1 MPDIPAVREKLV
13 NNSVQQK
20 KTGKEDTGIL
30 NIENEP
36 PKAVNKVRYM
46 FEFVK
51 KITPIN
57 VLFYIIIFHY
67 IDRKQFFYLGNQT
80 AIFTKKSGAADCFR

>member
-30 NIENEP
+30 NIENET

-57 VLFYIIIFHY
+57 V
-67 IDRKQFFYLGNQT
+67 
-80 AIFTKKSGAADCFR
+80 